1 MANQI
6 NRKLPS
12 SGPLS
17 PREATPSQVLLGE
30 KRKNQRKPDDVCE
43 PVMKKTKEDKVE
55 AYKLLDDMLIKKEI
69 YEKAKKRYEEAKKK
83 LWELTDDLN
92 ENLWA
97 E

>member
-1 MANQI
+1 
-6 NRKLPS
+6 
-12 SGPLS
+12 
-17 PREATPSQVLLGE
+17 
-30 KRKNQRKPDDVCE
+30 
-43 PVMKKTKEDKVE
+43 MKKTKEDKVE